1 MGKVDELKRAVS
13 KLGTD
18 ELAKFRIWFEEF
30 DAVRFDE
37 KIERDAA
44 SGKLDSLADEA
55 ADEFRKG
62 RAREL

>member
-1 MGKVDELKRAVS
+1 MGKIEQLKRAIS
-13 KLGTD
+13 KLGAD
-18 ELAKFRIWFEEF
+18 ELAKFRSWFEEF
-30 DAVRFDE
+30 DAARFDE
-37 KIERDAA
+37 KLERDAA